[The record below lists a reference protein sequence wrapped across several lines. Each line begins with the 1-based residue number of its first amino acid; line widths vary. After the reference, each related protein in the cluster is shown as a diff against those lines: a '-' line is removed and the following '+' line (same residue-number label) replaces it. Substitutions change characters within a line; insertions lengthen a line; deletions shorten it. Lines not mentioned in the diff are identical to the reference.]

1 MRLFGILRDS
11 YQLRKKFLIKAM
23 GQAANLGDFH
33 SSCTERLHYSPN
45 HNNTRKVKVSRKC
58 IQAEKSSANVYFR
71 ASAKL
76 HVTLYIALHCI
87 ACDLYD
93 HIYSKCD
100 FYDHFYCKCYLYDHL
115 HCKCDLYDH
124 LYCKCDDVWL
134 QSDLALA
141 TSPPCQCTH
150 CTPLSSSSSS

>member
-23 GQAANLGDFH
+23 EQEANLGDFH

-76 HVTLYIALHCI
+76 HVTLYIALHCM
-87 ACDLYD
+87 
-93 HIYSKCD
+93 
-100 FYDHFYCKCYLYDHL
+100 
-115 HCKCDLYDH
+115 
-124 LYCKCDDVWL
+124 
-134 QSDLALA
+134 
-141 TSPPCQCTH
+141 
-150 CTPLSSSSSS
+150 